1 MWNNALS
8 EALGEPAISEKS
20 RSILRKQTIDEEQPG
35 TILRDF
41 TTVLDFIGEE
51 GLKTTGKYYTLPQG
65 RLSELNERMSHPVKH
80 RLKRPQQRSFP
91 HLHGLFLILRASGMG
106 ITKGA
111 PPNGRLM
118 IDEEMVASWL
128 DLNPTERYFTLLES
142 WLVQGSAEILG
153 EGGGWCHTFT
163 SQSIQLWQ
171 RLKKRRTV
179 VPDEQYT
186 VLSGTLRLTTAALM
200 DLFGWIQLEYHDPK
214 EREGVKPAAVERL
227 PLGDAMT
234 EVIARW
240 MLSESHYDERN
251 AAKIGTLQPLFQP
264 HFPEWK
270 RNLVPP
276 EEPFREGD
284 HSWRVSIGKP
294 WRRIVAPAGA
304 TLDDLAMAILDAFDF
319 DDDHLYCFELP
330 DRRGRSLRIA
340 CPYEE
345 DASAFTEEVRIG
357 DVPLPVGGTMTFVFD
372 YGDDWQFDVKFESVD
387 SKKSRRKK
395 PKVIAKGGKAPA
407 QYHWDDEDDWDEWDE
422 E

>member
-1 MWNNALS
+1 MWHSALS
-8 EALGEPAISEKS
+8 EALGEPSISEKS
-20 RSILRKQTIDEEQPG
+20 RNILQKQTIDEEQPG

-41 TTVLDFIGEE
+41 TTLLEFVGEE
-51 GLKTTGKYYTLPQG
+51 GLKTTGKYFMLPQG
-65 RLSELNERMSHPVKH
+65 KLNELNERMSNTVKH

-106 ITKGA
+106 ITKGN
-111 PPNGRLM
+111 PPSGRLM
-118 IDEEMVASWL
+118 IDDEMVANWL

-142 WLVQGSAEILG
+142 WLVQGCAEILG
-153 EGGGWCHTFT
+153 ERGGWYDTFT
-163 SQSIQLWQ
+163 NQLIRLWQ
-171 RLKKRRTV
+171 KLRRRRTAI
-179 VPDEQYT
+179 PDERYS
-186 VLSGTLRLTTAALM
+186 LLYGTLELTTAALM
-200 DLFGWIQLEYHDPK
+200 ELFGWIRLEYHDPK
-214 EREGVKPAAVERL
+214 EGEGVKPAAIERL

-240 MLSESHYDERN
+240 MLSGDHFHEQD
-251 AAKIGTLQPLFQP
+251 AAEIGTLQPLFQP
-264 HFPEWK
+264 HFPEWQ

-284 HSWRVSIGKP
+284 HTWRVSIGKP
-294 WRRIVAPAGA
+294 WRRIVAPAEM

-330 DRRGRSLRIA
+330 DRRGRSFRIA

-345 DASAFTEEVRIG
+345 DAPACTEEVQLG

-372 YGDDWQFDVKFESVD
+372 YGDNWQFDVKLEDVG
-387 SKKSRRKK
+387 SKKSKRKM

-407 QYHWDDEDDWDEWDE
+407 QYHWEESEEWDEW
-422 E
+422 